1 MSYNNFEKLAAM
13 AGGSVAEAAAKKG
26 DMYRRMRKFK
36 NALAGGAGVHRLGG
50 GSVAEAAAKKMQMYR
65 NLQKFK
71 R

>member
-1 MSYNNFEKLAAM
+1 MSYDNLEKLAAM
-13 AGGSVAEAAAKKG
+13 SGGSVANAAAKKG
-26 DMYRRMRKFK
+26 DMYRRMRKFRMQ
-36 NALAGGAGVHRLGG
+36 LAGGSLHRLGG